1 MPTPALFQ
9 EMFSSLDLEKILS
22 GLKQVLESRLTTLA
36 GHGVWLREA
45 NLYRRYQYRSK
56 RMHRGYP
63 VQEIAA
69 ADVPVMTAPF
79 LAAGRFPF
87 LNQDD
92 WIRDCIVA
100 PLRVQD
106 QLIGWLD
113 LYSDTR
119 FSQDDLDALG
129 EVLPYVSGAIDH
141 ARKYMQASEELRFY
155 ALLHEINMALNSS
168 LELEVVIDQV
178 LTSAQVMVPYKT
190 ADVRIIDGD
199 LLHVIGARGF
209 DEQFTAP
216 PLDISIHWRD
226 FPLMREIHE
235 TGQAVV
241 VRDTQHDPRWKAA
254 PPFHWIRSHL
264 KVPMRSN
271 GTVIGF
277 LNLDS
282 HLPGFF
288 TRKHAI
294 WMQTFADQAAL
305 AIHNA
310 QVYRIEREQRRF
322 NEAMREI
329 ARSLNSVLNVEQII
343 QQILLGIEHVIQPET
358 ALIMLVEE
366 GVARIVGRLGFE
378 RYGLTEWLE
387 VGHVEISK
395 FPNFRRALE
404 TGQPNIIADTHA
416 DPDWIWVRGYEWVRC
431 HVDMPIQIE
440 GRVIGFLNLDSRQ
453 PGSLNERHSMWLQA
467 FADQAAVAIRNAQLY
482 TAEHEQRVLNE
493 ALNETAALLSR
504 TLMLDEVFNNILEI
518 VDKVVPHDA
527 SNIMVIEEGHTR
539 TIGCRGYEKHGTAD
553 FVRNVRYPVA
563 EFPDFQE
570 GIASGR
576 VSVIGDTH
584 LHPTWQDVPEIQWIR
599 AHLKVPI
606 LVEHQVIGFLQ
617 LDSAT
622 PHFFKEK
629 HIRMIHAF
637 AEQAAVAV
645 RNAQIY
651 EAEREQRLLN
661 EALNETAALLS
672 STLILDEVFD
682 TILQIVGKVVPHDAS
697 DIMLLE
703 NRQTRTIAARG
714 YEKYGATDFV
724 KNVHFAVDD
733 VGDFGKV
740 LTTGQVSVIGDT
752 RGNPNWKQVPE
763 AAWIRSHIK
772 APILIEEQVI
782 GFIQLNSAVPHFF
795 TEKHARIILAFAEQ
809 AGLAIR
815 NAQLYTA
822 EHEQR
827 VLNEALNETAA
838 LLNSTLML
846 DEVFDVILR
855 IVDKVVPHE
864 ASNIMLLEGGV
875 THTISVRGYDRYGV
889 TDFVKNLRFSIV
901 ETRDFQKVIST
912 RQVSVIPD
920 TYDDPDWKGFPEL
933 AWVRSHIKAPIIIDG
948 QVIGFIHLDSKEPH
962 FFTQKHA
969 EVIRAFAEQA
979 ALAIRNAQYYTA
991 EHEQRVLNEAL
1002 NETAALL
1009 NRSLLL
1015 AEVFDNMLKIVGK
1028 VIPHETS
1035 SMMLV
1040 DGDFTRMVS
1049 FRGHEKY
1056 VNPDSVKVVRF
1067 KISESPHFRQVV
1079 ESRQVVIVPDVKADP
1094 HWLNLPDYQWIRSH
1108 LKAPIIVDD
1117 QVIGFLN
1124 LDSTE
1129 PNFFTA
1135 QHVAVMQLFA
1145 DQVAV
1150 ALKNAQL
1157 YTAEHEQRQMNEALS
1172 ATARIL
1178 SSTLELNQVID
1189 AILGTVGQ
1197 VVPHETSS
1205 IMLIEQG
1212 RTRTLG
1218 HRGFEK
1224 YGLQDWIKD
1233 LFFDIRQAV
1242 KFQQERYRT
1251 QTNIVEDT
1259 SLDPDW
1265 VNLPETRWIRSQMT
1279 APIRIDDELIGFLH
1293 LDSSQPYFFQS
1304 KHLPWLAAFAEQ
1316 AAIAIRNARLFT
1328 AEREQRRINEA
1339 LSKTARILNSTL
1351 ELDQVIEA
1359 ILETVGQVVPHEA
1372 SNVMV
1377 VENKIS
1383 RTIGSRGY
1391 EKYNLRDW
1399 INNVRLD
1406 LEEFPILYANL
1417 LSGKARI
1424 FSDTHASPDWIE
1436 FPETTWVR
1444 SNILMPIQFEGEL
1457 LGMVN
1462 LDSSEPGFFKTEQAE
1477 SVQAF
1482 AEQAATA
1489 IKNAQLYAV
1498 LDQERARL
1506 EAILNATGEGI
1517 LYTEDGRIKYANQ
1530 SFLQMTGIAAEKLLN
1545 REFVDFI
1552 DLSREERHELQERV
1566 DQALRQHGQFRQ
1578 RTLLL
1583 NSVMGDPIDI
1593 EVTVTLV
1600 SEENPRCTVI
1610 VARDINQEKQLQM
1623 RQNRFITHAAHELRH
1638 PLANFM
1644 TRLYLLRRKPNEW
1657 EEHLNRLDET
1667 AQRMTSIIEDMLMV
1681 SRFGQGQVT
1690 MNPTPIPMQEVIE
1703 QVIGDQRELIEA
1715 LHVQVSRTCP
1725 EETIV
1730 AMLDRKLFVEMMST
1744 LLVNAMTY
1752 GGENSRVEVCLS
1764 QDAQYAVLE
1773 ITDSGRPLPEEQLA
1787 QFFEPFHRPSA
1798 GNIVRT
1804 GLELT
1809 IAEHIVTQHKGS
1821 ISIRSGDSGN
1831 TIMVKLPLQP

>member
-1 MPTPALFQ
+1 MPTPSLFQ

-56 RMHRGYP
+56 LAHRGYP

-69 ADVPVMTAPF
+69 ADVPAMTAPF

-100 PLRVQD
+100 PLWVQD

-141 ARKYMQASEELRFY
+141 ARKYMQESEELRFY

-168 LELEVVIDQV
+168 LELDVVIDQV
-178 LTSAQVMVPYKT
+178 LNSVQVMVPYRT
-190 ADVRIIDGD
+190 ADVRIIDGE

-209 DEQFTAP
+209 DEQFTSAP
-216 PLDISIHWRD
+216 FDIPIRWRD

-241 VRDTQHDPRWKAA
+241 VRDTQHDPRWKAE

-271 GTVIGF
+271 GKVIGF

-288 TRKHAI
+288 TQKHAL

-305 AIHNA
+305 ALHNA

-322 NEAMREI
+322 NEAMQEI

-366 GVARIVGRLGFE
+366 GGARIVGHLGFE
-378 RYGLTEWLE
+378 KYGPTEWLE
-387 VGHVEISK
+387 AGHVEISK
-395 FPNFRRALE
+395 FPNFRLALE

-416 DPDWIWVRGYEWVRC
+416 DQDWVWVRGYEWVRC

-453 PGSLNERHSMWLQA
+453 PGSLNERHGMWLQA

-482 TAEHEQRVLNE
+482 MAEHEQRVLNE

-518 VDKVVPHDA
+518 VDKVVPH
-527 SNIMVIEEGHTR
+527 
-539 TIGCRGYEKHGTAD
+539 
-553 FVRNVRYPVA
+553 
-563 EFPDFQE
+563 
-570 GIASGR
+570 
-576 VSVIGDTH
+576 
-584 LHPTWQDVPEIQWIR
+584 
-599 AHLKVPI
+599 
-606 LVEHQVIGFLQ
+606 
-617 LDSAT
+617 
-622 PHFFKEK
+622 
-629 HIRMIHAF
+629 
-637 AEQAAVAV
+637 
-645 RNAQIY
+645 
-651 EAEREQRLLN
+651 
-661 EALNETAALLS
+661 
-672 STLILDEVFD
+672 
-682 TILQIVGKVVPHDAS
+682 
-697 DIMLLE
+697 
-703 NRQTRTIAARG
+703 
-714 YEKYGATDFV
+714 
-724 KNVHFAVDD
+724 
-733 VGDFGKV
+733 
-740 LTTGQVSVIGDT
+740 
-752 RGNPNWKQVPE
+752 
-763 AAWIRSHIK
+763 
-772 APILIEEQVI
+772 
-782 GFIQLNSAVPHFF
+782 
-795 TEKHARIILAFAEQ
+795 
-809 AGLAIR
+809 
-815 NAQLYTA
+815 
-822 EHEQR
+822 
-827 VLNEALNETAA
+827 
-838 LLNSTLML
+838 
-846 DEVFDVILR
+846 
-855 IVDKVVPHE
+855 E
-864 ASNIMLLEGGV
+864 ASNIMLLERGV
-875 THTISVRGYDRYGV
+875 TRTISVRGYDRYGV
-889 TDFVKNLRFSIV
+889 TEFVKNLRFNIG
-901 ETRDFQKVIST
+901 ETGDFQKVIST
-912 RQVSVIPD
+912 RQVSVISD
-920 TYDDPDWKGFPEL
+920 THGDPDWKGFPEL
-933 AWVRSHIKAPIIIDG
+933 VWVRSHIKAPIIIDG
-948 QVIGFIHLDSKEPH
+948 QVIGFIHLDGKEPH

-1015 AEVFDNMLKIVGK
+1015 DEVFDNILKIVGK

-1035 SMMLV
+1035 SMMLA

-1079 ESRQVVIVPDVKADP
+1079 ETRQVIVIPDVKADP
-1094 HWLNLPDYQWIRSH
+1094 RWLNLPDYQWIRSH

-1224 YGLQDWIKD
+1224 YGLQDWIKN
-1233 LFFDIRQAV
+1233 LSFDTRQAI

-1259 SLDPDW
+1259 LLDPEW
-1265 VNLPETRWIRSQMT
+1265 VNLPETQWIRSQMT
-1279 APIRIDDELIGFLH
+1279 APIRIEDELIGFLH

-1391 EKYNLRDW
+1391 EKYKLRDW

-1406 LEEFPILYANL
+1406 LEKFPILYARL

-1424 FSDTHASPDWIE
+1424 FSDTHASPDWIQ
-1436 FPETTWVR
+1436 FPETIWVR

-1462 LDSSEPGFFKTEQAE
+1462 LDSSEPGFFRTEQAE

-1498 LDQERARL
+1498 LNQERARL

-1552 DLSREERHELQERV
+1552 DLSREEQHELREQV
-1566 DQALRQHGQFRQ
+1566 DQALRQHGQFRR

-1583 NSVMGDPIDI
+1583 NSVVGDPIDI
-1593 EVTVTLV
+1593 EVAVTLV

-1690 MNPTPIPMQEVIE
+1690 MNPTPTPMQEVIE

-1725 EETIV
+1725 EEPIV

-1764 QDAQYAVLE
+1764 HDAQNAVLE

-1821 ISIRSGDSGN
+1821 ISIRRGDSGN
-1831 TIMVKLPLQP
+1831 TIRVKLPLQP